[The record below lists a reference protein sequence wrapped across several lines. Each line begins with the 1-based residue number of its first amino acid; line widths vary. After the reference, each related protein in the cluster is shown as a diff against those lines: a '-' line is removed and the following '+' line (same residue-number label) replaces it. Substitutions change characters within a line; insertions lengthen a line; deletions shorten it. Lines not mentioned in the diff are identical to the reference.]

1 MANQK
6 AVDNILECVREAYD
20 KMDANDDNTVTFGE
34 FKKFCEQIDGMEEI
48 AQTFATYDTSDDQRL
63 SLQELND
70 FVTGKVP
77 KDQIEVCH
85 VTRLF
90 HNIDTSGD
98 GKLDRGE
105 FRALLVD
112 CGYNETVIENTIEAI
127 AGEDGMVTLKEFLE
141 KWEHDQ

>member
-20 KMDANDDNTVTFGE
+20 KMDVNDDNTVTFGE
-34 FKKFCEQIDGMEEI
+34 FKKFCDKIDGMEEI

-77 KDQIEVCH
+77 KDKIEVCH
-85 VTRLF
+85 VRKLF
-90 HNIDTSGD
+90 KSRDTSGD
-98 GKLDRGE
+98 GKLDRAE

-112 CGYNETVIENTIEAI
+112 CGYSDTVIENTIEAV
-127 AGEDGMVTLKEFLE
+127 AGEDGMVTLQEFLD
-141 KWEHDQ
+141 KWEHDE